1 MRRFS
6 PRFALLCVLSLLS
19 ACAGG
24 DSPAGP
30 TRLPPPPAPAPIP
43 PGILSLTVSGLP
55 AGTNADITVAGAA
68 FTRAATGTVS
78 WVDVPAGQHTVTVRA
93 VRTADGSFAASP
105 STFSVM
111 VVSGSTPATATITYA
126 PLPTAVDLTISG
138 VPGGVDA
145 PVTVSVPGVGDLAA
159 AASRVVTSPNSG
171 RWKVAAG
178 TLLTGGF
185 RYAPSPAAIDT
196 LVLHG
201 DTARLAV
208 RYDVSSG
215 ALAVAV
221 TGLSAGLAGAVQVSG
236 PEGFSRTVT
245 ATSTLTE
252 LTPGAYRLI
261 ASPVSAGGISFR
273 PAADTVTVTVS
284 ASLVA
289 APATV
294 AYAAQVGRVVVTTS
308 GLPADAAPALT
319 LTGNGPAR
327 ALSGPATL
335 DSLPS
340 GSYVLSAAP
349 LTVAGVRY
357 RPATASQT
365 LAVTT
370 GTTTTADVAFTVV
383 PTVVEVPVS
392 GLPNGTAANLTLT
405 SPSGDAT
412 PISATTRISPAIAGR
427 WRLSAAGV
435 TSSGAI
441 YLPTPTT
448 RDTSV
453 TAGDT
458 LRLPVQYSITTGSI
472 AVALNGLPGGSA
484 GRVTVTGPGDYSQ
497 TLTSTSTLTLLVP
510 GSYTVTAASVTAAG
524 TLFVPSPASRVLTV
538 VASLVATP
546 APVSYA
552 VVPTVVE
559 VPVSGLPN
567 GTAANITLTSPSG
580 SASPISATTRISP
593 AAAGRWQ
600 LTAASVTSG
609 GANYL
614 PTPTTR
620 DATVAA
626 GDTLRL
632 PIQYAIT
639 TGSIAVV
646 VTGLPGGSAGN
657 VIVTGPGGY
666 AQSVSGTTTLTLLA
680 PGSYTVTAASV
691 SATGTTYLP
700 SPTSQLVSV
709 AASLVATPATVSY
722 ALASGAVTI
731 SASGL
736 PGGVTPTFSL
746 TGTGAP
752 RMANGAGTVSSLPV
766 GSWTVTANTVVSGST
781 TYTPSP
787 SSLNVSIT
795 PNGNASASFAYAT
808 NAAANYAIT
817 NVYLTQA
824 IQRLDN
830 SVTLVAGR
838 DALLRVFARANA
850 ANSARPDVRVRIYDG
865 VTLLQTATITAPE
878 ASVRTTIDEGTMAS
892 TWNVA
897 VPGANIRPTT
907 RVLVDLDPTLAVA
920 DADRSDN
927 TWPTN
932 GTPQSVSVN
941 TVPTFNVRF
950 VPIVVGAL
958 TGNVTTGNR
967 ASFLSSAQR
976 MFPLNTIAS
985 DVRAPFTS
993 SATDIQSNDGNGQ
1006 WLTVLS
1012 EMNALRTTDGA
1023 PSTMHY
1029 YGVLKVSYTS
1039 GIAGYGY
1046 VPGRAAIGWDHLPS
1060 GDRVAAHEWGHNFS
1074 RNHAPCGTSGD
1085 ANYPHAGGVINF
1097 WGWNSL
1103 SNTLV
1108 SPTATD
1114 VMGYCGNQWIS
1125 DYNWAAVMQYRSAS
1139 GSIASTNAPGE
1150 GVLVWGRVVNG
1161 VIQLEPAF
1169 RVNAPASASTTSAS
1183 HRLELLDAT
1192 GATLLDTPI
1201 EAQRVDHATATDER
1215 QFAVIVPWSAVLEER
1230 LASIRVRD
1238 ARSPLLA
1245 VARQSARMTA
1255 PGTGGT
1261 PIAPQLQAQV
1271 DRTTTGRARVTWNS
1285 AAYPM
1290 AMVRDAETGAL
1301 MGFVRR
1307 SGDAVVTGGRA
1318 VEVVY
1323 SDGVRTIT
1331 AK

>member
-1 MRRFS
+1 MVRFARSIVFLAAPNAWSMRRFS
-6 PRFALLCVLSLLS
+6 PLFALLCVLSLLS

-30 TRLPPPPAPAPIP
+30 LTRPPPPAPAPIP
-43 PGILSLTVSGLP
+43 PGILSLAIAGLP
-55 AGTNADITVAGAA
+55 TGTNADITVAGAA

-78 WVDVPAGQHTVTVRA
+78 WVDVPAGQHTVTVHA
-93 VRTADGSFAASP
+93 VRTADGTYAATP
-105 STFSVM
+105 STFTVT
-111 VVSGSTPATATITYA
+111 VVSGSTPTTATITYA
-126 PLPTAVDLTISG
+126 PLPTAIDLTILG
-138 VPGGVDA
+138 MPGGVDA
-145 PVTVSVPGVGDLAA
+145 PVTVSTPGVGDVAV
-159 AASRVVTSPNSG
+159 AASRVVTSPNPG
-171 RWKVAAG
+171 RWKVTAG
-178 TLLTGGF
+178 TLLSGGF

-196 LVLHG
+196 LVLFG
-201 DTARLAV
+201 DTARLAL

-221 TGLSAGLAGAVQVSG
+221 TGLPTGLAGAVQVSG

-261 ASPVSAGGISFR
+261 AATITAGGISFR

-294 AYAAQVGRVVVTTS
+294 AYAAQVGRLVVTTS
-308 GLPADAAPALT
+308 GLPTDAAPAMT
-319 LTGNGPAR
+319 LTGNGATR

-335 DSLPS
+335 DSLPI

-357 RPATASQT
+357 RPATATQT

-370 GTTTTADVAFTVV
+370 GTTSTADVAFTVV
-383 PTVVEVPVS
+383 PTVVEVPV
-392 GLPNGTAANLTLT
+392 T
-405 SPSGDAT
+405 
-412 PISATTRISPAIAGR
+412 
-427 WRLSAAGV
+427 
-435 TSSGAI
+435 
-441 YLPTPTT
+441 
-448 RDTSV
+448 
-453 TAGDT
+453 
-458 LRLPVQYSITTGSI
+458 
-472 AVALNGLPGGSA
+472 
-484 GRVTVTGPGDYSQ
+484 
-497 TLTSTSTLTLLVP
+497 
-510 GSYTVTAASVTAAG
+510 
-524 TLFVPSPASRVLTV
+524 
-538 VASLVATP
+538 
-546 APVSYA
+546 
-552 VVPTVVE
+552 
-559 VPVSGLPN
+559 GLPN
-567 GTAANITLTSPSG
+567 GTAANITLTAPAG
-580 SASPISATTRISP
+580 SASPITATTRISP

-600 LTAASVTSG
+600 LTAAGVTSG

-632 PIQYAIT
+632 PVQYTIT
-639 TGSIAVV
+639 TGAIAVV
-646 VTGLPGGSAGN
+646 VSGLPGGGTGS

-691 SATGTTYLP
+691 SAAGATYVP
-700 SPTSQLVSV
+700 SPTSQSITVT
-709 AASLVATPATVSY
+709 ASLAAAPATVSY
-722 ALASGAVTI
+722 ALATGAVTI
-731 SASGL
+731 STSGI
-736 PGGVTPTFSL
+736 PGGITPTFSL

-752 RMANGAGTVSSLPV
+752 RMANGAGTVSSLAV
-766 GSWTVTANTVVSGST
+766 GSWTITANTVVSGST

-808 NAAANYAIT
+808 NMAANYAIT

-838 DALLRVFARANA
+838 DALLRVFVRANA
-850 ANSARPDVRVRIYDG
+850 TNSARPDVRVRIYDG
-865 VTLLQTATITAPE
+865 AALLQTATITAPE
-878 ASVRTTIDEGTMAS
+878 TSVRTTIDEGTMAS

-907 RVLVDLDPTLAVA
+907 RVLVDLDPTLAVT

-927 TWPTN
+927 TWPTT
-932 GTPQSVSVN
+932 GSPQSVSVN

-967 ASFLSSAQR
+967 ASFLSSVQR
-976 MFPLNTIAS
+976 MFPLNTISA

-1012 EMNALRTTDGA
+1012 EINALRTTDGA
-1023 PSTMHY
+1023 PTTMHY
-1029 YGVLKVSYTS
+1029 YGVVKVSYTS

-1074 RNHAPCGTSGD
+1074 RHHAPCGTSGD

-1139 GSIASTNAPGE
+1139 GGIASTNAPGE
-1150 GVLVWGRVVNG
+1150 GLLVWGRVVNG

-1169 RVNAPASASTTSAS
+1169 RVIAPVSASTTSAS

-1201 EAQRVDHATATDER
+1201 EALRVDHATATDER
-1215 QFAVIVPWSAVLEER
+1215 QFAVIVPWSSALEER
-1230 LASIRVRD
+1230 LATIRVRD

-1255 PGTGGT
+1255 PSTGGT

-1290 AMVRDAETGAL
+1290 AMVRDAATGAL

-1323 SDGVRTIT
+1323 SDGVRTIRQ
-1331 AK
+1331 